1 MTCTA
6 IQINPWPSTGLVHSE
21 RPSASLLGRPEPE
34 KAELM
39 ERIKSDLRAKC
50 FIVHEARSIKLFPG
64 HHQKENRRGTQAGFQ
79 AGA

>member
-1 MTCTA
+1 M
-6 IQINPWPSTGLVHSE
+6 
-21 RPSASLLGRPEPE
+21 LGRPEPE

-50 FIVHEARSIKLFPG
+50 FIVHAARSIKFFPG